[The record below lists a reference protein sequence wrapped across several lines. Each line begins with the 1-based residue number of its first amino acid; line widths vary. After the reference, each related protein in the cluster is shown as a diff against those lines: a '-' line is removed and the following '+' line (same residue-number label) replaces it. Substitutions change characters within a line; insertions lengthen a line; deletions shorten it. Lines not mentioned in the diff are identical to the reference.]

1 MRWMAAR
8 AVIVRANAMLPATM
22 RRGARGSSSH
32 AMMLTTLSAR
42 SPLVDAMKSRT
53 SPSRRRANRFR
64 DDASTPFETASTIV
78 ADSPD
83 P

>member
-1 MRWMAAR
+1 M
-8 AVIVRANAMLPATM
+8 VSANARLPATI
-22 RRGARGSSSH
+22 RLGARGSSSH
-32 AMMLTTLSAR
+32 ATMLTTLSAR
-42 SPLVDAMKSRT
+42 SPLVEAMKSRT
-53 SPSRRRANRFR
+53 SPSTSRANRFR